1 MWDASAHHRF
11 HEMRRFF
18 LPSKQTSFNFH
29 SAFIFSASLADVE
42 FNLAADRPAQ
52 REASALRDEGETF
65 TGCFTF
71 HSETL
76 FSCVNRD
83 HRRRSREQELLY
95 IYQPTQI
102 LPHSTVHPRPSL
114 AECLQYT
121 PAPAP
126 PTTLLLPMSL
136 CLPHNEAYPPPHSTV
151 SSSAPGAHTC
161 VRAPGGLQCYTGCLL
176 LDGSKTSNPSWK
188 TFTLSPVLSLMRSVV
203 SVSH

>member
-52 REASALRDEGETF
+52 REASAHRDEGETF
-65 TGCFTF
+65 TGCKWD
-71 HSETL
+71 L
-76 FSCVNRD
+76 
-83 HRRRSREQELLY
+83 RRRSHEQELLY

-102 LPHSTVHPRPSL
+102 LPHYTVHPPPSL

-121 PAPAP
+121 LAP
-126 PTTLLLPMSL
+126 PTTLLLPMSS

-151 SSSAPGAHTC
+151 SSSAPGALVKHTC

-188 TFTLSPVLSLMRSVV
+188 TFTLSAVLSLIRSVV